1 MINLILSGCGGRMG
15 EAVSRL
21 VSDRSDV
28 KIVAG
33 VDINVSAVKEFPV
46 YSSIEEFSG
55 KADVIVDF
63 SHHSALPAL
72 LEYAIKTSTPVVIC
86 TTGHSAEELELMKK
100 AAEKVAIFFS
110 GNMSLG
116 INLVVELCRQ
126 ATKALGLDFDI
137 EIIEKHHN
145 KKLDAP
151 SGTALMIANA
161 ISDELDNTRCTP
173 EKIHTQ
179 YVYDR
184 HAERR
189 QRTPNEI
196 GIHSVRGGT
205 IVGEHEVIFAG
216 NNEVVTISHSA
227 ASREIFAEGAIRA
240 AIYMCG
246 KTTGAFDMSDVIHQG
261 LLDAIS
267 NIN

>member
-1 MINLILSGCGGRMG
+1 MTNIILCGCTGRMG

-21 VSDRSDV
+21 ISDSNGA

-33 VDINVSAVKEFPV
+33 IDINTSSVAQFPI
-46 YSSIEEFSG
+46 YQSISEFSG

-63 SHHSALPAL
+63 SHHSALEGLVKYAL
-72 LEYAIKTSTPVVIC
+72 DTSTPLVIC
-86 TTGHSAEELELMKK
+86 TTGHTQEELALMREASKQ
-100 AAEKVAIFFS
+100 VAVFFS
-110 GNMSLG
+110 GNMSIG
-116 INLVVELCRQ
+116 INLITELCRQ
-126 ATKALGLDFDI
+126 AARALGDGFDV

-161 ISDELDNTRCTP
+161 LSEERENT
-173 EKIHTQ
+173 E

-184 HAERR
+184 HNERR
-189 QRTPNEI
+189 LRDPSEI

-216 NNEVVTISHSA
+216 NNETITISHTA
-227 ASREIFAEGAIRA
+227 MSREVFATGAVRA
-240 AIYMCG
+240 AMFLKG
-246 KTTGAFDMSDVIHQG
+246 KPAGMYDMSNVING
-261 LLDAIS
+261 K
-267 NIN
+267 